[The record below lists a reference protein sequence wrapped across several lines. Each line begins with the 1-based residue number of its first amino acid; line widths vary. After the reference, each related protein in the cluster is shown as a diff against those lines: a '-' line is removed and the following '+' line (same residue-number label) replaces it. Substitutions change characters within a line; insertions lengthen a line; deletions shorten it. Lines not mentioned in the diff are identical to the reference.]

1 LARPETC
8 RLNEEVMQIC
18 SRNNIEVECP
28 DNVLRTILP
37 RITIS
42 APFPAISILGARSCG
57 RHVSL
62 PWSTTEKAH
71 RRHDIGLGLWPLSL
85 HYIMRGCTCYLY
97 RNVRPLM
104 SKIGICQHNPS
115 IGFLN
120 IQKQTYLLPFL
131 VLSMSELPLIISS
144 SSYIPHFIPHFI
156 LNSAL

>member
-1 LARPETC
+1 MTPSVWSAL
-8 RLNEEVMQIC
+8 
-18 SRNNIEVECP
+18 
-28 DNVLRTILP
+28 LRITSP